1 MTGAR
6 SWIAALSGRVL
17 PALAACLAG
26 TMCASCGGGSSPA
39 SPSPPAPSI
48 PPADACAAIG
58 GGPAATAIVNGT
70 ACSSTN
76 SAVVLVNLRM
86 PSGFSLGQCSAT
98 LIAPRA
104 ILTAAHCF
112 DEPGAVV
119 RIWLGSGDEIQAESY
134 VKHPDYRDV
143 GAGPDVGVAFFAQDV
158 GRVPVPL
165 LLSRDARVGE
175 TAVIAGWGRDQ
186 NSIPATLRAGTTT
199 ITSAGPELLET
210 VFSSNASSICSGD
223 SGGPILLQE
232 GGQWAIAGVTSA
244 ASVSGCTTGTNYYV
258 TIRNASVSS
267 FVLAHV
273 PDAARR

>member
-1 MTGAR
+1 MAGER
-6 SWIAALSGRVL
+6 SWIGALPGRRLLALALCLAALLG
-17 PALAACLAG
+17 AG
-26 TMCASCGGGSSPA
+26 CGGGSSPS
-39 SPSPPAPSI
+39 SPSAPAPSI
-48 PPADACAAIG
+48 PPANACAAIG

-70 ACSSTN
+70 SCSSTN

-134 VKHPDYRDV
+134 VRHPDYRDV
-143 GAGPDVGVAFFAQDV
+143 GAGPDVGLAFFAEDI
-158 GRVPVPL
+158 GRAPMPL

-199 ITSAGPELLET
+199 IAAAGPDLLET

-232 GGQWAIAGVTSA
+232 GGEWAIAGVTSA

-258 TIRNASVSS
+258 TMRNPSVSS
-267 FVLAHV
+267 FVLGRV